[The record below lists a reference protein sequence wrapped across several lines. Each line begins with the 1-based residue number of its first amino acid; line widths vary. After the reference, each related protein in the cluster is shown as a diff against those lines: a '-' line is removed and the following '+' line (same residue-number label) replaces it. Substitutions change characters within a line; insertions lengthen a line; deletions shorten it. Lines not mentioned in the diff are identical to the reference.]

1 MRSPAKRDKGT
12 LKMQPSGRLA
22 VCRPGHEP
30 VEIPAGEVFLLEV
43 PGHRQLQQT
52 RMAFRRF
59 EEGYGEYYSVD
70 GYQLR
75 DRLGRVQPLRARL
88 RAVQNRVAAVDPERV
103 LEVVEVLAR
112 CSSRLSITQ
121 R

>member
-1 MRSPAKRDKGT
+1 VTDIEST
-12 LKMQPSGRLA
+12 LKMQPSGRWA

-75 DRLGRVQPLRARL
+75 DGLRAGFFDNRESGTQSAPTDLEAETNEL
-88 RAVQNRVAAVDPERV
+88 RRRCAARSEGM
-103 LEVVEVLAR
+103 AR
-112 CSSRLSITQ
+112 TR
-121 R
+121 

>member
-1 MRSPAKRDKGT
+1 
-12 LKMQPSGRLA
+12 MQPSGRWA

-75 DRLGRVQPLRARL
+75 DGLRAGSFDNREWHAK
-88 RAVQNRVAAVDPERV
+88 RAD
-103 LEVVEVLAR
+103 
-112 CSSRLSITQ
+112 
-121 R
+121 